1 MDVYKSVSMCQKMN
15 VNILGVVENMSFFID
30 SAGVRHEIFG
40 RGGGARI
47 AEFAKAPLLGQV
59 PIDSLVREWG
69 DNGTPVVQAAPTS
82 APAKAFREIAE
93 RLADRVT
100 TELFDQYGGVAPTEG
115 PRRLPILR

>member
-1 MDVYKSVSMCQKMN
+1 M
-15 VNILGVVENMSFFID
+15 
-30 SAGVRHEIFG
+30 IFG

-59 PIDSLVREWG
+59 PIDAMVRQWG
-69 DNGTPVVQAAPTS
+69 DNGTPVVQAAPNS
-82 APAKAFREIAE
+82 EPARAFRDIAE

-100 TELFDQYGGVAPTEG
+100 SELFEQYGGVAPSEG

>member
-1 MDVYKSVSMCQKMN
+1 MGSWSV
-15 VNILGVVENMSFFID
+15 FFFYPLD
-30 SAGVRHEIFG
+30 FTFVCPTEIIAFSD
-40 RGGGARI
+40 RI